1 MEGIK
6 TALMTVLVAMTPVL
20 ELRAAIPFGLAG
32 GLAYWEAFW
41 LAVVGNMLPIPLL
54 ILFARRLLSWLSHRF
69 AFMRRFTDFVE
80 KHAVAKAKRI
90 NRFQLFGLMLLVAV
104 PLPGTGAW
112 TGALV
117 ATVLEL
123 RMRSALPAIFL
134 GVVIAGIIVTF
145 LSYSAV
151 IAFF

>member
-80 KHAVAKAKRI
+80 KRAVAKAKRI
-90 NRFQLFGLMLLVAV
+90 NRFQLFCLMLLVAV